1 LGDFKAHYVTQG
13 EYGQFGEK
21 EIHNPPLLYNLNQDP
36 SEQYNIAVQHPDVL
50 QAMKNL
56 VMAHQEKMIP
66 GEDQLKNRGGE

>member
-1 LGDFKAHYVTQG
+1 
-13 EYGQFGEK
+13 
-21 EIHNPPLLYNLNQDP
+21 
-36 SEQYNIAVQHPDVL
+36 L